1 MALLS
6 YRDALNQAL
15 HEEFARDDKVILLGE
30 EVAQYQGAFKVSAG
44 LLQKFGDKRVIDTPI
59 SEAGFVG
66 MAIGAACLGIKP
78 IAEVMTFNFAILA
91 LDQMINNAAKMLS
104 MSGGQLS
111 VPMVLRGPGGAAH
124 QLASQHSQALES
136 QYAMIPGLKVVLPAT
151 PADAKGLLKS
161 AIRDP
166 NPVVFIE
173 GEALYPTKGE
183 VPDGEYVI
191 PIGKADIKRTGKD
204 VTLIAWSRMTLVTL
218 EAARLLEAEGIDAE
232 VVDLRTVRPVDR
244 EAILASVRKTNRAVV
259 IEEAWPWATVG
270 ASIVDLIQ
278 REAFD
283 DLDAPVLKLNGVD
296 APMPYAK
303 NLEHAMLPN
312 PDAIAVAAKKVLYR

>member
-1 MALLS
+1 MPVMT
-6 YRDALNQAL
+6 YRDALNAAL
-15 HEEFARDDKVILLGE
+15 HEEFARDERVILLGE
-30 EVAQYQGAFKVSAG
+30 EVALYQGAFKVSQN
-44 LLQKFGDKRVIDTPI
+44 LLQKFGEKRVIDTPI

-66 MAIGAACLGIKP
+66 MAIGAAMLGLRP

-91 LDQMINNAAKMLS
+91 LDQMINNAAKMYS
-104 MSGGQLS
+104 MSGGQLH

-124 QLASQHSQALES
+124 QLASQHSQALEQ
-136 QYAMIPGLKVVLPAT
+136 QYAHIPGLKVVMPAT

-161 AIRDP
+161 AIRDES
-166 NPVVFIE
+166 PVIFIE

-183 VPDGEYVI
+183 VPEGEHLI
-191 PIGKADIKRTGKD
+191 EIGKADLKRTGKD
-204 VTLIAWSRMTLVTL
+204 VSLICWSRMTLVTMQ
-218 EAARLLEAEGIDAE
+218 AAALLEKEGIDAE

-244 EAILASVRKTNRAVV
+244 EAILQSVRKTNRAVV
-259 IEEAWPWATVG
+259 VEEAWSWASVG

-303 NLEHAMLPN
+303 NLEHAMLPT
-312 PDAIAVAAKKVLYR
+312 PHAIAAAAKKVLYR

>member
-44 LLQKFGDKRVIDTPI
+44 LLQKFGEKRVIDTPI

-111 VPMVLRGPGGAAH
+111 VPLVLRGPGGAAH

-191 PIGKADIKRTGKD
+191 PIGKADIKRAGKD

-244 EAILASVRKTNRAVV
+244 EAILTSVRKTNRAVV

>member
-1 MALLS
+1 MPVMS
-6 YRDALNQAL
+6 YRDALNAAL
-15 HEEFARDDKVILLGE
+15 HEEFARDDKVLLLGE
-30 EVAQYQGAFKVSAG
+30 EVAQYQGAFKVSQG
-44 LLQKFGDKRVIDTPI
+44 LLQKFGDRRVIDTPI

-66 MAIGAACLGIKP
+66 MAIGAAMLGLRP

-91 LDQMINNAAKMLS
+91 LDQMINNAAKMYS
-104 MSGGQLS
+104 MSGGQLH

-124 QLASQHSQALES
+124 QLASQHSQALEA
-136 QYAMIPGLKVVLPAT
+136 QYAHIPGLKVVMPAT

-161 AIRDP
+161 AIRDD

-183 VPDGEYVI
+183 VPEGEYTI
-191 PIGKADIKRTGKD
+191 PLGKADLKRTGKD
-204 VTLIAWSRMTLVTL
+204 VTLITWSRMTLVTM
-218 EAARLLEAEGIDAE
+218 EAAALLEKEGIDAE
-232 VVDLRTVRPVDR
+232 VVDLRTVRPVD
-244 EAILASVRKTNRAVV
+244 EAAILDSVRKTNRAVV
-259 IEEAWPWATVG
+259 IEEAWPWASVG
-270 ASIVDLIQ
+270 GSIVDLIQ

-283 DLDAPVLKLNGVD
+283 HLDAPVLRLNGVD

-312 PDAIAVAAKKVLYR
+312 PARIRAAVHKVLYR

>member
-1 MALLS
+1 MAILS

-15 HEEFARDDKVILLGE
+15 HEEFERDDTVILLGE
-30 EVAQYQGAFKVSAG
+30 EVAQYQGAFKVSQG
-44 LLQKFGDKRVIDTPI
+44 LLQKFGAKRVIDTPI

-66 MAIGAACLGIKP
+66 MAIGAAMLGLRP

-91 LDQMINNAAKMLS
+91 LDQMINNAAKMYS
-104 MSGGQLS
+104 MSGGKLHI
-111 VPMVLRGPGGAAH
+111 PMVLRGPGGAAH
-124 QLASQHSQALES
+124 QLASQHSQALET

-183 VPDGEYVI
+183 VPDGEYTI
-191 PIGKADIKRTGKD
+191 ALGKADVKRAGKD
-204 VTLIAWSRMTLVTL
+204 VTLIAWSRMTLVAL
-218 EAARLLEAEGIDAE
+218 EAAALLEKSGIDAE
-232 VVDLRTVRPVDR
+232 VLDLRTVRPVDR
-244 EAILASVRKTNRAVV
+244 EAILSSVRKTNRAVV
-259 IEEAWPWATVG
+259 VEEAWPWATVG
-270 ASIVDLIQ
+270 ASVVDLIQ

-303 NLEHAMLPN
+303 NLEHQMLPD
-312 PDAIAVAAKKVLYR
+312 PEQVAEAARKVLYR

>member
-1 MALLS
+1 MPVLT

-15 HEEFARDDKVILLGE
+15 HEEFARDDKVILMGE
-30 EVAQYQGAFKVSAG
+30 EVALYQGAFKVSQG
-44 LLQKFGDKRVIDTPI
+44 LLQKFGEKRVIDTPI

-66 MAIGAACLGIKP
+66 IAIGAAMLGLKP

-91 LDQMINNAAKMLS
+91 LDQMINNAAKMHS
-104 MSGGQLS
+104 MSGGQLH

-124 QLASQHSQALES
+124 QLASQHSQALET

-183 VPDGEYVI
+183 VPEGEYTI
-191 PIGKADIKRTGKD
+191 PIGKADIKRAGKD
-204 VTLIAWSRMTLVTL
+204 VTLISWSRMTLITL
-218 EAARLLEAEGIDAE
+218 EAAALLEKEGIDAE

-244 EAILASVRKTNRAVV
+244 QAILASVRRTNRAVIV
-259 IEEAWPWATVG
+259 EEAWPWATVG

-278 REAFD
+278 RDAFD

-303 NLEHAMLPN
+303 NLEHAMLPT
-312 PDAIAVAAKKVLYR
+312 PEQIAAAAKRVLYR